1 MNEGGSVEALGDYSK
16 ALKFERRDDPPML
29 QNFANCCPM
38 LGDYKH
44 ASQLNA
50 TSVVTYQK
58 MIHGSPT
65 LAAGYLR
72 ALRNWAE
79 VLIRTGD
86 KVDASK
92 KLTARQELKTQ
103 LHLN

>member
-1 MNEGGSVEALGDYSK
+1 
-16 ALKFERRDDPPML
+16 
-29 QNFANCCPM
+29 
-38 LGDYKH
+38 
-44 ASQLNA
+44 
-50 TSVVTYQK
+50 
-58 MIHGSPT
+58 MIHGSPA

-72 ALRNWAE
+72 ALRNWVE
-79 VLIRTGD
+79 VLIRMGD